1 MSSKVLHC
9 RTKQATNQGRS
20 VVYEEDR
27 LPGRFPSD
35 VILMRATS
43 AGVPTKAPV
52 APAVIPRPALVRKL
66 GGLPSGLEN
75 FSNRYV

>member
-1 MSSKVLHC
+1 MAPLYDLPGC
-9 RTKQATNQGRS
+9 LGIR
-20 VVYEEDR
+20 D

-35 VILMRATS
+35 VILMSATS

-52 APAVIPRPALVRKL
+52 APAVIPSPALVRKL